1 MLFLYNYTFMD
12 RRDFIRKTFGAGVLA
27 SASLST
33 ALESMASEPAPAWD
47 LVAVKNGEA
56 VPMFEK
62 AIQSLGGMKTYI
74 KKGQKVEVTYHFK
87 NTGDKPLII
96 NSVNPGCGCTIAEKP
111 EKPILPGKEDKI
123 VAVFN
128 TESQA
133 VGTQIKQ
140 VHVSAN
146 TTPATE
152 HTLTFKGEVY
162 E

>member
-1 MLFLYNYTFMD
+1 MKHLILILSISLLFAACKGEQNKEAAMS
-12 RRDFIRKTFGAGVLA
+12 G
-27 SASLST
+27 
-33 ALESMASEPAPAWD
+33 P
-47 LVAVKNGEA
+47 VAVDQPGNA
-56 VPMFEK
+56 VSTDSANFTTIEWIDPIEK
-62 AIQSLGGMKTYI
+62 EIGKI
-74 KKGQKVEVTYHFK
+74 KKGQKVEVTYRFK

-123 VAVFN
+123 VAMFN

-133 VGTQIKQ
+133 VGTQVKQ

-146 TTPATE
+146 TTPTTE

>member
-1 MLFLYNYTFMD
+1 MKHLILILSVTLLFTACKD
-12 RRDFIRKTFGAGVLA
+12 EQTKIGAMSG
-27 SASLST
+27 
-33 ALESMASEPAPAWD
+33 P
-47 LVAVKNGEA
+47 VAVDQLGNA
-56 VPMFEK
+56 VSTDLANFTTIEWIDPIEK
-62 AIQSLGGMKTYI
+62 EIGKI

-111 EKPILPGKEDKI
+111 EKPIPPGKEDKI

-128 TESQA
+128 TKSQA